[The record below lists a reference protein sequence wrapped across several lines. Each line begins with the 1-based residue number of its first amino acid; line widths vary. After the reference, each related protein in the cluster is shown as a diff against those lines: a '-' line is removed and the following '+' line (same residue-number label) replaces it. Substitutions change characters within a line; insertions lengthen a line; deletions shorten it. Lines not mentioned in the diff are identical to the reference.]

1 MNRYDIAKGVKEEKE
16 PPIEFTPIQKQKLM
30 EAWAGSIG
38 RTYPPGVWGPV
49 AAITELLNTPGF
61 GDLFH
66 PNTETFFIRRPS
78 SMTRA
83 IRLHHEKRVKEKV
96 KQILKSRH
104 EPQRAED
111 AKVVGQM
118 AHSPQMC
125 SCAMCGN
132 PRRGAFGK
140 GKDRLT
146 MQEKKFASVAE

>member
-1 MNRYDIAKGVKEEKE
+1 MNRYDMAKGVKEEKE
-16 PPIEFTPIQKQKLM
+16 PPIEFTPVQKQKIM
-30 EAWAGSIG
+30 EAWSGSL
-38 RTYPPGVWGPV
+38 RKTYPPGVWGPV

-66 PNTETFFIRRPS
+66 SNTEAFFDD
-78 SMTRA
+78 TRDPFTS
-83 IRLHHEKRVKEKV
+83 RERVKEKV
-96 KQILKSRH
+96 KQILKSRQ
-104 EPQRAED
+104 EPQRAEN

-132 PRRGAFGK
+132 PRKGAFGK